1 MNQTAAILLM
11 YLMFGQFM
19 ILMCGAFLLWWMG
32 DFGGR
37 RAAENLAKQTA
48 GKPAAVVLDAK
59 PVTEGGD
66 WLVPLADDHSIAPR
80 IAVDELQHD
89 NDAAPARDQAV
100 RA

>member
-37 RAAENLAKQTA
+37 RFEQQSTQPA
-48 GKPAAVVLDAK
+48 GKAAAVVLDAK
-59 PVTEGGD
+59 PATGSGD
-66 WLVPLADDHSIAPR
+66 WLVPLTDDHSIAPR
-80 IAVDELQHD
+80 VAAEALEHD
-89 NDAAPARDQAV
+89 NDAAPVRDQAV

>member
-37 RAAENLAKQTA
+37 RFAGNRATQPA
-48 GKPAAVVLDAK
+48 GKTTAVANDAK
-59 PVTEGGD
+59 PATEGGA
-66 WLVPLADDHSIAPR
+66 WLVSPTDDHSIAPR
-80 IAVDELQHD
+80 VAAGALEHD
-89 NDAAPARDQAV
+89 NDAAPAHDHAV

>member
-37 RAAENLAKQTA
+37 RFADNRAKQTA
-48 GKPAAVVLDAK
+48 GKGAAVVLDAK
-59 PVTEGGD
+59 PITDSGD
-66 WLVPLADDHSIAPR
+66 WLVPLTDDHSIAPR
-80 IAVDELQHD
+80 VAADALEHD
-89 NDAAPARDQAV
+89 NDAAPVRDHAI

>member
-37 RAAENLAKQTA
+37 RFQDNRTTTPA
-48 GKPAAVVLDAK
+48 GKAAAVVLDAK
-59 PVTEGGD
+59 PVTENGN
-66 WLVPLADDHSIAPR
+66 WLVPLTDDHSIAPR
-80 IAVDELQHD
+80 VAVDELEHD
-89 NDAAPARDQAV
+89 NDAVPVRDHAV

>member
-1 MNQTAAILLM
+1 M

-37 RAAENLAKQTA
+37 RFAEQQAKQTA
-48 GKPAAVVLDAK
+48 GKATAVVLDAK
-59 PVTEGGD
+59 PATDSGD
-66 WLVPLADDHSIAPR
+66 WLVPLTDDHSIAPR
-80 IAVDELQHD
+80 VAAEALEHD
-89 NDAAPARDQAV
+89 NDAAPVRDHAI

>member
-1 MNQTAAILLM
+1 MHQTAAILLM

-37 RAAENLAKQTA
+37 RSTDNRAKQPADKPTVVA
-48 GKPAAVVLDAK
+48 PDSKPAAAS
-59 PVTEGGD
+59 GD
-66 WLVPLADDHSIAPR
+66 WLIPLADDHSIAPR
-80 IAVDELQHD
+80 VTVGELEHD

-100 RA
+100 GA